1 MLRSSIF
8 SAAAQITRTYLLAH
22 QRSPFLASF
31 KPTYRCN
38 LRCQQCPFFSLGGN
52 DLSFSSALLV
62 LDQLRTR
69 GNRLL
74 IFEGGEPMLWR
85 DGERTIHN
93 LVAEARRRFLCVGM
107 TTNGTL
113 PLDVETDILWVSIDG
128 FAETHDRLR
137 GAPIF
142 ERVIQNIQA
151 SRHPRLYAHVTLNN
165 QNYAEAPALVR
176 FLSGLVKGITIQFYY
191 PYEGGGD
198 LFLDFERREQVID
211 QMIALKKEGYSLL
224 NSTPS
229 LQALK
234 RNTWRCSDWLV
245 DNANPDGS
253 ISQGCYLRGRADI
266 DCARCGFSP
275 HTEIS
280 LAYQGN
286 ISAVMAGI
294 KIFFIR

>member
-1 MLRSSIF
+1 M
-8 SAAAQITRTYLLAH
+8 
-22 QRSPFLASF
+22 PFLASF

-52 DLSFSSALLV
+52 DLSFSMALGV
-62 LDQLRTR
+62 LDQLHRR

-85 DGERTIHN
+85 DGDHTIHD
-93 LVAEARRRFLCVGM
+93 LVAEARQRFLCVGM

-113 PLDVETDILWVSIDG
+113 PLEVETDILWVSLDG
-128 FAETHDRLR
+128 FAGTHDRLR
-137 GAPIF
+137 GAPVF
-142 ERVIQNIQA
+142 DRVVQNIRS
-151 SRHPRLYAHVTLNN
+151 SRHPRLYAHLTLNS
-165 QNYAEAPALVR
+165 QNYAEAPELVR
-176 FLSGLVKGITIQFYY
+176 FLSELVKGITIQFYY
-191 PYEGGGD
+191 PYAGSND
-198 LFLDFERREQVID
+198 LFLDFGRREQVLD
-211 QMIALKKEGYSLL
+211 QMIALKKEGYPLL
-224 NSTPS
+224 NSMPS

-245 DNANPDGS
+245 DNANPDGT

-266 DCARCGFSP
+266 DCSRCGFSP

-286 ISAVMAGI
+286 LSSVLSGI